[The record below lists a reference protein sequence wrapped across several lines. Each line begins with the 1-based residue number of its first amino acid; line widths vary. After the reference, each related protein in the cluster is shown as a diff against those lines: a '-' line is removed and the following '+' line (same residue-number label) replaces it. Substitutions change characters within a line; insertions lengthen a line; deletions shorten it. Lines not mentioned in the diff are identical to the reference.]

1 MLCNDI
7 IRKMEEEREEEIRRN
22 HSYYRI
28 IRTSLI
34 EYQFLSNRC
43 NGINIMDRDA
53 KTIYYSTSHKII
65 KNLLIKLYS
74 TKILSPFKLP
84 HQSKCRRITAE
95 Y

>member
-53 KTIYYSTSHKII
+53 K
-65 KNLLIKLYS
+65 NN
-74 TKILSPFKLP
+74 ILFYVS
-84 HQSKCRRITAE
+84 
-95 Y
+95 